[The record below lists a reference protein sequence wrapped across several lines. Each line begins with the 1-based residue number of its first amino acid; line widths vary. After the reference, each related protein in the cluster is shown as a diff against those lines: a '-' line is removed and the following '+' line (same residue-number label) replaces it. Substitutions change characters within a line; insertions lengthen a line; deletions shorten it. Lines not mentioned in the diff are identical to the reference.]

1 MSRVVIIFANRNFI
15 EADAVVNSTP
25 CQPFLLYLK
34 LVNPRIRSLHTK
46 HSRNSRARA
55 LDSRAAPV
63 YSSLPEPSR
72 QKSLWHVVIL
82 ANRSA
87 GVGIVLTQLLE
98 GSHPVVV
105 VVVVVPFPAV
115 LTA

>member
-1 MSRVVIIFANRNFI
+1 MSTVSII
-15 EADAVVNSTP
+15 
-25 CQPFLLYLK
+25 LK
-34 LVNPRIRSLHTK
+34 LVNPRIRSLRTK
-46 HSRNSRARA
+46 RSRSSRARA
-55 LDSRAAPV
+55 LDRSRVV

-98 GSHPVVV
+98 RSHPVVV
-105 VVVVVPFPAV
+105 VVVVVVIAPFLAV
-115 LTA
+115 LTARAHEKEQESHRRRRRRREE